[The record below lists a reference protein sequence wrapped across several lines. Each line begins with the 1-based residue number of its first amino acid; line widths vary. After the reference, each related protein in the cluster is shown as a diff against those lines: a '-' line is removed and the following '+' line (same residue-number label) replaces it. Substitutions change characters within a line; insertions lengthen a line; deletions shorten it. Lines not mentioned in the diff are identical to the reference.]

1 MCPKIKLYNGNE
13 IPQMGF
19 GVFKIKGDELT
30 EKCVLE
36 ALKVGYRHID
46 TAHYYEN
53 ERGVGAAIKKSGI
66 PREEI
71 WVTSKIWVTEYGS
84 GKTTSAIEKMLKRL
98 DLEYIDL
105 VLLHFPF
112 NDYLGAYK
120 ELEVTLKQIQAKIAD
135 LHEIDF
141 VYQEILKIQENK
153 AYIEYLMHLFDVESV
168 RREIADCK
176 RLIDKEEQLRI
187 TKQKELQDLE
197 QENIALQE
205 SARELY
211 NMLQSNETF
220 KAEEYTNREILKTQA
235 NIASLEANQ
244 QAFLKRSSQFKDII
258 NQLRR
263 LSDEKIYQE
272 GRLEYEIER
281 FTDSGDCEIMYC
293 RSTNRDK

>member
-1 MCPKIKLYNGNE
+1 MEPKDMCPKIKLYNGNE

-71 WVTSKIWVTEYGS
+71 WVTSKVWVTEFGS
-84 GKTTSAIEKMLKRL
+84 GKTTSAVEKMLKRL

-120 ELEVTLKQIQAKIAD
+120 ELEEEYKKGHIKNIGISNFEDSKFEDLYNKVEIKPVLNQIELHPYFQQRNIRKEMEKLNVKTEGWGPLGQASTNIFKEENIKKMSEKYKKTIAQIILRWHIQSGFITIPKSCKAERIKENFEVFDFKLTDEEMKSIDD
-135 LHEIDF
+135 LNGKRGR
-141 VYQEILKIQENK
+141 VLYNSYLLKIGFW
-153 AYIEYLMHLFDVESV
+153 LMP
-168 RREIADCK
+168 AP
-176 RLIDKEEQLRI
+176 
-187 TKQKELQDLE
+187 
-197 QENIALQE
+197 
-205 SARELY
+205 
-211 NMLQSNETF
+211 
-220 KAEEYTNREILKTQA
+220 
-235 NIASLEANQ
+235 
-244 QAFLKRSSQFKDII
+244 KD
-258 NQLRR
+258 
-263 LSDEKIYQE
+263 
-272 GRLEYEIER
+272 
-281 FTDSGDCEIMYC
+281 
-293 RSTNRDK
+293 